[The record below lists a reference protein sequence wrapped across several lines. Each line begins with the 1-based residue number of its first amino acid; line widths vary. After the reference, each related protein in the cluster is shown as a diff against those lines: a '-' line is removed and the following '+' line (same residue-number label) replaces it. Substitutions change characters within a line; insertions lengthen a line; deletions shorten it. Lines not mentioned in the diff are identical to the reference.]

1 MEHRHI
7 AILGSTGS
15 IGTQT
20 LDVIRRNPD
29 RFEAEVLTAGGNWE
43 LLVKQAIEFKP
54 NAVVIADDTKYE
66 LVKDA
71 LKDYPIKVFAGKD
84 ALQQV
89 MEFDSID
96 IVVAAL
102 VGYAGLMP
110 TIHAIR
116 HGKPIALAN
125 KETLV
130 AAGSIVTA
138 EAVEH
143 RVPILPVDSEHSAIF
158 QSIIGEQGE
167 IEKILLTASG
177 GPFRGMTAD
186 QLKSVKKEAALR
198 HPNWN
203 MGAKVTIDSAS
214 MMNKGLET
222 IEAMHLFQVPID
234 KIEVLIHPQSIIHSG
249 VQFVDGSVKV
259 QMGMPDMR
267 LPIQFAI
274 GYPDRIKSDFPR
286 VDFFSL
292 PKGLT
297 FEKPDLTTFRNLA
310 IAMDS
315 ARRGG
320 NAPCAMNAANEVAVR
335 GFLNDK
341 IGFVEMSD
349 LIEKVIAKT
358 SFIAK
363 PTLDDIMAT
372 HKEATE
378 IAQEQLNSHSR
389 YC

>member
-1 MEHRHI
+1 MDKIRHI

-20 LDVIRRNPD
+20 LDVIERNPQ
-29 RFEAEVLTAGGNWE
+29 RFAAEVLTAGSNWE
-43 LLVKQAIEFKP
+43 LLVQQAVKFQP
-54 NAVVIADDTKYE
+54 NAVVIADETKYAQTR
-66 LVKDA
+66 DA
-71 LKDYPIKVFAGKD
+71 LKDYPIKVFAGTD
-84 ALQQV
+84 AISQV
-89 MEFDSID
+89 MEFESID

-102 VGYAGLMP
+102 VGYAGLLP
-110 TIHAIR
+110 TINAIR
-116 HGKPIALAN
+116 HGKAIALAN

-138 EAVEH
+138 EAVKN

-158 QSIIGEQGE
+158 QSLIGEQGD

-177 GPFRGMTAD
+177 GPFRGMSKENLST
-186 QLKSVKKEAALR
+186 VTKEAALH

-274 GYPDRIKSDFPR
+274 GYPDRLASDFPR

-292 PKGLT
+292 PHGLT
-297 FEKPDLTTFRNLA
+297 FEKPDLQTFRNLA

-315 ARRGG
+315 ARKGG
-320 NAPCAMNAANEVAVR
+320 NAPCAMNAANEVAVKR
-335 GFLNDK
+335 FLQDK
-341 IGFVEMSD
+341 IGFLQMSD
-349 LIEKVIAKT
+349 LIENVIAKT
-358 SFIAK
+358 PFVAS
-363 PTLDDIMAT
+363 PTLDDIIET
-372 HKEATE
+372 HKEATK
-378 IAQEQLNSHSR
+378 IAEASAEN
-389 YC
+389 Y

>member
-1 MEHRHI
+1 MEKRHI

-29 RFEAEVLTAGGNWE
+29 RFEAEVLTAGSHWE
-43 LLVKQAIEFKP
+43 LLVEQAKEFEP
-54 NAVVIADDTKYE
+54 NAVVIADESKYQ

-71 LKDYPIKVFAGKD
+71 LSDSPVKVFAGANAISD
-84 ALQQV
+84 V
-89 MEFDSID
+89 VEFESID

-102 VGYAGLMP
+102 VGYAGLLP
-110 TIHAIR
+110 TINAIR

-138 EAVEH
+138 EAVKH

-158 QSIIGEQGE
+158 QSLIGEQGD

-177 GPFRGMTAD
+177 GPFRGMSAEQLTAVTKAD
-186 QLKSVKKEAALR
+186 ALR

-259 QMGMPDMR
+259 QMGVPDMR

-274 GYPDRIKSDFPR
+274 GYPDRIVSDFPR

-297 FEKPDLTTFRNLA
+297 FEKPDLKTFRNLA

-315 ARRGG
+315 ARKGG
-320 NAPCAMNAANEVAVR
+320 NLPCAMNAANEVAVKM
-335 GFLNDK
+335 FLEDK
-341 IGFVEMSD
+341 IGFLAMSD
-349 LIEKVIAKT
+349 LIEDVVAKIH
-358 SFIAK
+358 FIAS
-363 PTLDDIMAT
+363 PTLDDIMKT
-372 HKEATE
+372 HAEATSMAE
-378 IAQEQLNSHSR
+378 SFFR
-389 YC
+389 

>member
-1 MEHRHI
+1 MDKIRHI

-20 LDVIRRNPD
+20 LDVIERNPQ
-29 RFEAEVLTAGGNWE
+29 RFAAEVLTAGSNWE
-43 LLVKQAIEFKP
+43 LLVQQAVKFQP
-54 NAVVIADDTKYE
+54 NAVVIADETKYAQTR
-66 LVKDA
+66 DA
-71 LKDYPIKVFAGKD
+71 LKDYPIKVFAGTD
-84 ALQQV
+84 AISQV
-89 MEFDSID
+89 MEFESID

-102 VGYAGLMP
+102 VGYAGLLP
-110 TIHAIR
+110 TINAIR
-116 HGKPIALAN
+116 HGKAIALAN

-138 EAVEH
+138 EAVKN

-158 QSIIGEQGE
+158 QSLIGEQGD

-177 GPFRGMTAD
+177 GPFRGMSKENLST
-186 QLKSVKKEAALR
+186 VTKEAALH

-274 GYPDRIKSDFPR
+274 GYPDRLASDFPR

-292 PKGLT
+292 PHGLT
-297 FEKPDLTTFRNLA
+297 FEKPDLQTFRNLA

-315 ARRGG
+315 ARKGG
-320 NAPCAMNAANEVAVR
+320 NAPCAMNAANEVAVKR
-335 GFLNDK
+335 FLQDK
-341 IGFVEMSD
+341 IGFLQMSD
-349 LIEKVIAKT
+349 LIEDVIAKT
-358 SFIAK
+358 PFVAS
-363 PTLDDIMAT
+363 PTLDDIIET
-372 HKEATE
+372 HNEATK
-378 IAQEQLNSHSR
+378 IAEASAEN
-389 YC
+389 Y